1 MQIERFNGR
10 VAIVTGAASG
20 IGHAIMDRL
29 LEEGASVLAVDL
41 PGIGLDEAGLHERVA
56 TLGCDL
62 TAEEA
67 PARVVEAA
75 LARFAAIDMLVN
87 NAGRGGRSRAGE
99 TSDADWDSL
108 FALNLRAVFRLS
120 RDVLPRLKSPGGA
133 ILNVASVTALR
144 GYPAVASY
152 TASKA
157 AVVGLTRQMAVDYA
171 SRGIRINALAPGLIE
186 TPMTRAGMSDRRWRA
201 SMSAVAPMNRAG
213 TVAEVAGAAAFL
225 LSDDAGFVTGQ
236 TLAVDGGASSSSV
249 IAPEILE
256 GWLRNG

>member
-1 MQIERFNGR
+1 MERFGGK

-20 IGHAIMDRL
+20 IGRAIMDRL

-41 PGIGLDEAGLHERVA
+41 PGGRLDEAGTHERVA

-62 TAEEA
+62 TGDEA
-67 PARVVEAA
+67 PARIVEAA

-87 NAGRGGRSRAGE
+87 NAGRGGRTRVHE
-99 TSDADWDSL
+99 TADADWDAL

-120 RDVLPRLKSPGGA
+120 RDVLPRLRSPGGA
-133 ILNVASVTALR
+133 ILNVASSTALR
-144 GYPAVASY
+144 GYPRVASY
-152 TASKA
+152 TAAKA

-186 TPMTRAGMSDRRWRA
+186 TPMTQAGMSDRRWVA

-213 TVAEVAGAAAFL
+213 TAQEVAGAAAFL

-236 TLAVDGGASSSSV
+236 TLAVDGGASTSSV
-249 IAPEILE
+249 IAPEILD
-256 GWLRNG
+256 GWLRDG